1 MNFAM
6 LKWAFCFVVILSFQH
21 QVFAAGGTYMHGGP
35 PHSERE
41 IRVQQQI
48 EKEYEEDRHRARTT
62 YLELRDRQ
70 NREEEDRIRS
80 SSGKFVCVKRIETEI
95 QKFLNDFCNPTQGFS
110 VIRPQRFDIYNE
122 NTQICCI
129 AK

>member
-35 PHSERE
+35 RYFQAGWIFGEAWPVSPQSERE
-41 IRVQQQI
+41 LKFQQQI
-48 EKEYEEDRHRARTT
+48 EKEYEEDG
-62 YLELRDRQ
+62 
-70 NREEEDRIRS
+70 IRS

>member
-21 QVFAAGGTYMHGGP
+21 QVFEAGGTYMHGGQRYFQAGWIFGEAWP
-35 PHSERE
+35 VSPQSERE
-41 IRVQQQI
+41 LKFQQQI

-80 SSGKFVCVKRIETEI
+80 SSGKFVCVKRIETEVFER
-95 QKFLNDFCNPTQGFS
+95 FL
-110 VIRPQRFDIYNE
+110 
-122 NTQICCI
+122 
-129 AK
+129 